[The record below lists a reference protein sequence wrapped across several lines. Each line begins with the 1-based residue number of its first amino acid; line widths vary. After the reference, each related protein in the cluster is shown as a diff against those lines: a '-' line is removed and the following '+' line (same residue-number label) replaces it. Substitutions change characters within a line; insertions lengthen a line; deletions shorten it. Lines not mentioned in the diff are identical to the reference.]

1 MAVHSLSAPVL
12 ALMERTLFATSAAA
26 KPTHIDKV
34 LNAAVAEATALNQQI
49 DGSAMDHKVYALG
62 AVDVMRVMLV
72 SARERH
78 AGDRAFAFARRK
90 HVRPLLRELALS
102 DKGLLPSEI
111 AQRLRLQRPGVSRLL
126 AETDRLGLTER
137 VIEARDGKEKRR
149 RVTYGGKLIL
159 ESIDPRWA
167 ERRVSPIEEWSKT
180 ALASSKHHWH
190 ELDTVASALSQSGF
204 RDYFGVRIADLE
216 PPKLLDLGF
225 ARETLARV
233 GVYVVGNELS
243 QPLGAMR
250 NPHVTRARK
259 EEFLPGFLLNR
270 AGAK

>member
-26 KPTHIDKV
+26 KPTHIDKA

-49 DGSAMDHKVYALG
+49 DASVMDRKVYALG

-111 AQRLRLQRPGVSRLL
+111 AKRLRLPRPRVSSLL

-137 VIEARDGKEKRR
+137 VIEAGDAKEKRR
-149 RVTYGGKLIL
+149 RITDGGKLIL
-159 ESIDPRWA
+159 ESIDPCWA
-167 ERRVSPIEEWSKT
+167 QHRASPIEDWLKT
-180 ALASSKHHWH
+180 ALTAQTHHWH
-190 ELDTVASALSQSGF
+190 GLDVTTGASGYKAL
-204 RDYFGVRIADLE
+204 RDYFGICIADIE
-216 PPKLLDLGF
+216 SPKLLRLGF
-225 ARETLARV
+225 GTEALARG
-233 GVYVVGNELS
+233 GVYVVGNEPS
-243 QPLGAMR
+243 QPSGAMR
-250 NPHVTRARK
+250 NPHVTRARR
-259 EEFLPGFLLNR
+259 EALLPGFLLNR